1 MHTTLY
7 HIQALFKRM
16 RPDASG
22 RETDAACRALF
33 TSCQPS
39 RTASIVLEYVN
50 NNTKWHEDFGGAFQ
64 ILIEHGYPRNHLV
77 VAGQDLPILVDPVV
91 EMPSTEQPSTDEVS
105 HTSTNV
111 NETIAITIVLIL
123 VVALLFGLF
132 FLMIIVLH

>member
-1 MHTTLY
+1 
-7 HIQALFKRM
+7 M

-22 RETDAACRALF
+22 RETDAACRAIF
-33 TSCQPS
+33 TNCQSS
-39 RTASIVLEYVN
+39 RTASIVLEYAN
-50 NNTKWHEDFGGAFQ
+50 NNTKWHEDFSGAFQ

-77 VAGQDLPILVDPVV
+77 LAGQDLPILVDPDV
-91 EMPSTEQPSTDEVS
+91 EIPPTEHPSTDEVS
-105 HTSTNV
+105 ATSTNV